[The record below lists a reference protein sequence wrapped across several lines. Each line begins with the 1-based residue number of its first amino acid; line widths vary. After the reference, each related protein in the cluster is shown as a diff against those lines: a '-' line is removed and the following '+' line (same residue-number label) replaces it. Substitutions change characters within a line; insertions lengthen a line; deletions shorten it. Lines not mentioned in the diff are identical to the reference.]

1 MVRQNSL
8 EREAAIEIQRRSLR
22 AMPEPQLRG
31 MADSLL
37 VSLLETQAM
46 LTSAMRRIA
55 ELEVSKALMDCDA
68 AVTELCHEQRQL
80 SPIGAFLHRW
90 RRR

>member
-1 MVRQNSL
+1 MSWGAWMVRQHSL
-8 EREAAIEIQRRSLR
+8 EREAAIEIQRRALR

-37 VSLLETQAM
+37 VSLVETQAM

-55 ELEVSKALMDCDA
+55 ELEVREALMDCDTA
-68 AVTELCHEQRQL
+68 AT
-80 SPIGAFLHRW
+80 
-90 RRR
+90 

>member
-1 MVRQNSL
+1 MMQQDSL
-8 EREAAIEIQRRSLR
+8 EREAAVEIRRRTLKT
-22 AMPEPQLRG
+22 MPEAQLRG

-37 VSLLETQAM
+37 VSLVETQAM

-55 ELEVSKALMDCDA
+55 ELEVREALMDYDIVA
-68 AVTELCHEQRQL
+68 TELCRKQRQL